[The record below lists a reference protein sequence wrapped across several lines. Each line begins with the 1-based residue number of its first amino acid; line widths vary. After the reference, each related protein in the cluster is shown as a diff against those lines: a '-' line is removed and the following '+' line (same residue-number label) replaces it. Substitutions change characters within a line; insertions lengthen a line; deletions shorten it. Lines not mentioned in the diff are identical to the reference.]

1 MKILITG
8 GGSEEPIDTVRYIT
22 NFSTGKTSCFLAEKF
37 AEAGD
42 DVTLLTAEKAVHPAK
57 TAPNLK
63 TVFYRTFK
71 DLAFNLKKL
80 CAAQSFDTVIHAAAV
95 SDYSVS
101 SIIVDGKEF
110 LPEQIAKVPS
120 GLELTV
126 NMKKNPKLVDSIKSW
141 SKESGKIP
149 VLVAFKL
156 TSKATPE
163 ERKAAVEKVFSSN
176 QNSLLA
182 PDYVVSNDLS
192 EITKDEHPCRI
203 FSKDLDTAALADNL
217 NGLYK
222 ELERLTTQG
231 QDKNYLK

>member
-37 AEAGD
+37 SEAGN

-57 TAPNLK
+57 DAPNLK
-63 TVFYRTFK
+63 TVFYRTFS
-71 DLAFNLKKL
+71 DLASNLKKL
-80 CAAQSFDTVIHAAAV
+80 CATQAFDAVIHAAAV

-126 NMKKNPKLVDSIKSW
+126 KMKKNPKLVDSIKSW
-141 SKESGKIP
+141 AKESGKSA

-163 ERKAAVEKVFSSN
+163 ERKAAVQKVFSSN
-176 QNSLLA
+176 QDYSFA

-192 EITKDEHPCRI
+192 EITPDAHPCRI
-203 FSKDLDTAALADNL
+203 FSKDMNTAALSENL
-217 NGLYK
+217 NELYK
-222 ELERLTTQG
+222 ELERLITLTF
-231 QDKNYLK
+231 

>member
-37 AEAGD
+37 AEAGN

-57 TAPNLK
+57 EVPGLK
-63 TVFYRTFK
+63 TVFYRTFR
-71 DLAFNLKKL
+71 DLASNLKNL
-80 CAAQSFDTVIHAAAV
+80 CAAQAYDAVIHAAAV

-126 NMKKNPKLVDSIKSW
+126 KMKKNPKLVDSIKGWAKQDS
-141 SKESGKIP
+141 
-149 VLVAFKL
+149 F
-156 TSKATPE
+156 
-163 ERKAAVEKVFSSN
+163 
-176 QNSLLA
+176 LA

-192 EITKDEHPCRI
+192 EITPDSHPCKI
-203 FSKDLDTAALADNL
+203 FSKDMNTAALADNL

-222 ELERLTTQG
+222 ELEKLTAQE
-231 QDKNYLK
+231 NS

>member
-37 AEAGD
+37 AEAGN

-57 TAPNLK
+57 DAPKLK
-63 TVFYRTFK
+63 TVFYRTFN
-71 DLAFNLKKL
+71 DLSANLKNL
-80 CAAQSFDTVIHAAAV
+80 CAAQAFDAVIHAAAV

-126 NMKKNPKLVDSIKSW
+126 KMKKNPKLVDSIKGW
-141 SKESGKIP
+141 AKESGKSA

-163 ERKAAVEKVFSSN
+163 ERKAAVQKVFSSN
-176 QNSLLA
+176 LDSSFA

-192 EITKDEHPCRI
+192 EITPDAHPCRI
-203 FSKDLDTAALADNL
+203 FSKDMNTAALAENL

-222 ELERLTTQG
+222 ELERLITLTF
-231 QDKNYLK
+231 

>member
-37 AEAGD
+37 AEAGN

-57 TAPNLK
+57 DAPKLK
-63 TVFYRTFK
+63 TVFYRTFS
-71 DLAFNLKKL
+71 DLSANLKNL
-80 CAAQSFDTVIHAAAV
+80 CASQAFDAVIHAAAV

-126 NMKKNPKLVDSIKSW
+126 KMKKNPKLVDSIKGW
-141 SKESGKIP
+141 AKESGKSA

-156 TSKATPE
+156 TSKASME
-163 ERKAAVEKVFSSN
+163 ERRVAVEKVFSSN
-176 QNSLLA
+176 QDSSLA

-192 EITKDEHPCRI
+192 EITPDAHPCRI
-203 FSKDLDTAALADNL
+203 FSKDMNTAALAENL

-222 ELERLTTQG
+222 ELEKLTAQE
-231 QDKNYLK
+231 NS

>member
-37 AEAGD
+37 AEAGN

-57 TAPNLK
+57 DAPKLK
-63 TVFYRTFK
+63 TVFYRTFS
-71 DLAFNLKKL
+71 DLSANLKNL
-80 CAAQSFDTVIHAAAV
+80 CAAHAFDAVIHAAAV

-126 NMKKNPKLVDSIKSW
+126 KMKKNPKLVDSIKGW
-141 SKESGKIP
+141 AKESGKSA

-163 ERKAAVEKVFSSN
+163 ERKAAVQKVFSSN
-176 QNSLLA
+176 LDSSFA

-192 EITKDEHPCRI
+192 EITPDAHPCRI
-203 FSKDLDTAALADNL
+203 FSKDMNTAALAENL

-222 ELERLTTQG
+222 ELERLITLTF
-231 QDKNYLK
+231 

>member
-37 AEAGD
+37 AEAGN
-42 DVTLLTAEKAVHPAK
+42 DVTLLTAEKAFHPAK
-57 TAPNLK
+57 DAPKLK
-63 TVFYRTFK
+63 TVFYRTFS
-71 DLAFNLKKL
+71 DLSANLKNL
-80 CAAQSFDTVIHAAAV
+80 CASQAFDAVIHAAAV

-126 NMKKNPKLVDSIKSW
+126 KMKKNPKLVDSIKGW
-141 SKESGKIP
+141 AKESGKSA

-156 TSKATPE
+156 TSKASME
-163 ERKAAVEKVFSSN
+163 ERRVAVEKVFSSN
-176 QNSLLA
+176 QDSSLA

-192 EITKDEHPCRI
+192 EITPDAHPCRI
-203 FSKDLDTAALADNL
+203 FSKDMNTAALAENL

-222 ELERLTTQG
+222 ELEKLTAQE
-231 QDKNYLK
+231 NS

>member
-37 AEAGD
+37 AEAGN

-57 TAPNLK
+57 DAPKLK
-63 TVFYRTFK
+63 TVFYRTFS
-71 DLAFNLKKL
+71 DLSANLKNL
-80 CAAQSFDTVIHAAAV
+80 CASQAYDAVIHAAAV

-126 NMKKNPKLVDSIKSW
+126 KMKKNPKLVDSIKYWAKKSE
-141 SKESGKIP
+141 KNP
-149 VLVAFKL
+149 VLIAFKL
-156 TSKATPE
+156 TSKASME
-163 ERKAAVEKVFSSN
+163 ERRVAVEKVFSSN
-176 QNSLLA
+176 QDSSLA

-192 EITKDEHPCRI
+192 EITPDSHPCRI
-203 FSKDLDTAALADNL
+203 FSKDMNTAALADNL

-222 ELERLTTQG
+222 ELEKLTAQE
-231 QDKNYLK
+231 NS

>member
-37 AEAGD
+37 AEAGN

-57 TAPNLK
+57 DAPNLK
-63 TVFYRTFK
+63 TVFYRTFS
-71 DLAFNLKKL
+71 DLSANLKNL
-80 CAAQSFDTVIHAAAV
+80 CTAQAFDAVIHAAAV

-126 NMKKNPKLVDSIKSW
+126 KMKKNPKLVDSIKGW
-141 SKESGKIP
+141 AKESGKSA

-163 ERKAAVEKVFSSN
+163 ERKAAVQKVFSSN
-176 QNSLLA
+176 QDSSFA

-192 EITKDEHPCRI
+192 EITPDAHPCRI
-203 FSKDLDTAALADNL
+203 FSKDMNTAALAENL

-222 ELERLTTQG
+222 ELERLITLTF
-231 QDKNYLK
+231 

>member
-37 AEAGD
+37 AEAGN

-57 TAPNLK
+57 DAPNLK
-63 TVFYRTFK
+63 TVFYRTFS
-71 DLAFNLKKL
+71 DLSANLKNL
-80 CAAQSFDTVIHAAAV
+80 CAAQAFDAVIHAAAV

-126 NMKKNPKLVDSIKSW
+126 KMKKNPKLVDSIKGW
-141 SKESGKIP
+141 AKESGKSA

-163 ERKAAVEKVFSSN
+163 ERKAAVQKVFSSN
-176 QNSLLA
+176 QDSSFA

-192 EITKDEHPCRI
+192 EITLDAHPCRI
-203 FSKDLDTAALADNL
+203 FSKDMNTAALAENL

-222 ELERLTTQG
+222 ELERLIT
-231 QDKNYLK
+231 LIF

>member
-37 AEAGD
+37 AENGNN
-42 DVTLLTAEKAVHPAK
+42 VTLLTAEKAVHPAK
-57 TAPNLK
+57 ASPNLK
-63 TVFYRTFK
+63 TVFYRTFS
-71 DLAFNLKKL
+71 DLSSNLKNL
-80 CAAQSFDTVIHAAAV
+80 CNKQAFDAIIHAAAV

-101 SIIVDGKEF
+101 FIIVDGKEF

-126 NMKKNPKLVDSIKSW
+126 KMKKNPKLVDSIKSW
-141 SKESGKIP
+141 AKESGKSP

-156 TSKATPE
+156 TSKASAE
-163 ERKAAVEKVFSSN
+163 ERKAAVQKVFSSN
-176 QNSLLA
+176 QDSSFA

-192 EITKDEHPCRI
+192 EITADAHPCQI
-203 FSKDLDTAALADNL
+203 FSKDMNTAAIADNL

-222 ELERLTTQG
+222 ELEKLITNENKIKT
-231 QDKNYLK
+231 D